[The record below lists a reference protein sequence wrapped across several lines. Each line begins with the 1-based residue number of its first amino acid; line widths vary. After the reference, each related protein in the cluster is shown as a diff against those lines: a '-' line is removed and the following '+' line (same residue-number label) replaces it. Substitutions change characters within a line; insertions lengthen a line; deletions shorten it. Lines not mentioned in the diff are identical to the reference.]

1 MNSNFGPT
9 LTQEQPAPPPIAPTA
24 ASLRPPRSL
33 FWLGF
38 VVAFVLLNLIS
49 CGGLFVVTGLN
60 RIDLA
65 DIQGHGSGW
74 TPPTETPPNTGT
86 EPEAPQAD
94 DGIGSFQL
102 GETVRNV
109 TNGRVNI
116 RQSPGHLGKAAGDI
130 LAQLQSGDRLQIVAG
145 PAPADNLSW
154 WLIRYTTQDGRS
166 LEGWVAEATSSGVQ
180 ILGR

>member
-1 MNSNFGPT
+1 MNSDFEPT
-9 LTQEQPAPPPIAPTA
+9 LTQEQPAPAPA
-24 ASLRPPRSL
+24 VAPQVGLRPARSF
-33 FWLGF
+33 FWPGF
-38 VVAFVLLNLIS
+38 VVGFVLLNLVS

-65 DIQGHGSGW
+65 DIQGSGSGW
-74 TPPTETPPNTGT
+74 TPPTETLTSAGT
-86 EPEAPQAD
+86 PPEAPP
-94 DGIGSFQL
+94 GGNETGSFQL

-109 TNGRVNI
+109 TSGRVNI
-116 RQSPGHLGKAAGDI
+116 RQSPGHLGKAEGDI
-130 LAQLQSGDRLQIVAG
+130 LAQLQPGDRLQIVAG
-145 PAPADNLSW
+145 PAPADNLFW